1 MIKYKYTIEYR
12 EDFNEVILDFDID
25 KSLKNG
31 YLISNSLGSDIFG
44 DLNLVK
50 EEVDKLYGLLLGK
63 GNLIKSGGNVNLIDS
78 DKDFTTIED
87 IYSEGD
93 EEDIICR
100 VETIEFIKII
110 LIWAKENFEYKKQ
123 RGVLTEEE
131 AIKAINWAEQK
142 WIQIIEFD
150 SIQK

>member
-25 KSLKNG
+25 KSLENG

-44 DLNLVK
+44 DLNIVK

-63 GNLIKSGGNVNLIDS
+63 GTLIKSGGNVNLINS

-123 RGVLTEEE
+123 RGVLTEEK

>member
-63 GNLIKSGGNVNLIDS
+63 GTLIKSGGNVNLLDS

-87 IYSEGD
+87 IYSVE

-100 VETIEFIKII
+100 VETLEFIKII
-110 LIWAKENFEYKKQ
+110 LIWVKENFEYKKTTWCFDRR
-123 RGVLTEEE
+123 RG
-131 AIKAINWAEQK
+131 
-142 WIQIIEFD
+142 
-150 SIQK
+150 S